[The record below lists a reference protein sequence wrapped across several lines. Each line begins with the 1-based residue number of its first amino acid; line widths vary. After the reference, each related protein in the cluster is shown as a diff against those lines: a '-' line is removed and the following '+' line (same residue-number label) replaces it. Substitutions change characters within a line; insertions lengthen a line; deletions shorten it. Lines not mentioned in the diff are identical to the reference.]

1 MRRVKVRLANLAQPA
16 RSVAVRARSLRS
28 LRSLRALP
36 AVWTAW
42 LWALPLVCAHAAPYD
57 GPLFDA
63 HLHYNVEAFEGPHP
77 LTDVLARF
85 KAAGVQGV
93 LANSRPNEGT
103 KALAAAHGAPRV
115 LPFIRLYR
123 NRADYANWFEN
134 PEIAA
139 MVRAELATG
148 TAAGPYRGIGEFHL
162 YDAANADG
170 AVARELAQLAEQR
183 GLVLL
188 AHCDDEAIEK
198 LFAHAPRVRWIW
210 AHSGIGGVPEA
221 RVRELLVRHPSLMGE
236 LSYRP
241 GLTEADG
248 RLSSVWRGLL
258 NEFPERFLIGSDT
271 WVNARWQYYGAQM
284 QAYRVWLGD
293 LPPALAQ
300 RIAWGNAA
308 RLFDF

>member
-1 MRRVKVRLANLAQPA
+1 
-16 RSVAVRARSLRS
+16 
-28 LRSLRALP
+28 
-36 AVWTAW
+36 
-42 LWALPLVCAHAAPYD
+42 
-57 GPLFDA
+57 
-63 HLHYNVEAFEGPHP
+63 
-77 LTDVLARF
+77 
-85 KAAGVQGV
+85 
-93 LANSRPNEGT
+93 
-103 KALAAAHGAPRV
+103 V
-115 LPFIRLYR
+115 LPFVRLYR
-123 NRADYANWFEN
+123 NRADYANWFAN
-134 PEIAA
+134 PEIAQ

-198 LFAHAPRVRWIW
+198 LFAHAPRVRLIW

-221 RVRELLVRHPSLMGE
+221 PCPRVAACAIRRLMGE

-241 GLTEADG
+241 GLTDG
-248 RLSSVWRGLL
+248 RWAPQPGLARAA
-258 NEFPERFLIGSDT
+258 ERISRTLPDRLRHLGQPALAALRSADAGLPRCGSAT
-271 WVNARWQYYGAQM
+271 CRRQ
-284 QAYRVWLGD
+284 
-293 LPPALAQ
+293 LAQ